1 MEEDLA
7 GSDRLSASVARSARS
22 ASKMDHGN
30 QISADSDSRLP
41 KQHSCSPVPRRDD
54 RSGGE
59 GR

>member
-30 QISADSDSRLP
+30 QISADSRLP
-41 KQHSCSPVPRRDD
+41 KNLEH
-54 RSGGE
+54 
-59 GR
+59 GRHLWRHASRAM